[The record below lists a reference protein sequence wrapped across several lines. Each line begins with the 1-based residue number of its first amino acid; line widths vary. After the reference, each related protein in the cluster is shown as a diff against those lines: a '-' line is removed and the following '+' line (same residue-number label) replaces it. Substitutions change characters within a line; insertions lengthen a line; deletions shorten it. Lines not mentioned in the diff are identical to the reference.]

1 MSQSK
6 VSGLWIDGNWVRGTR
21 SMEVRHKYHDRVLGE
36 FDIPSHSQI
45 DLAIRS
51 AAQAAR
57 TMRLMPLHRRAR
69 ILSSVSEKLLNRK
82 EEFALRIA
90 QEAGKPLKHALVE
103 VDRAATTFQWAA
115 EESKRIHG
123 ETIPFDAVESGVG
136 FQGWWSRRP
145 IGVVGAITPFNFPL
159 NLVAHKVAPAIAS
172 GNAVILKPAEL
183 TPLTAIALMELLL
196 EAGMPGPAIQLLQG
210 PGEEV
215 ASPMVRDARVGKISF
230 TGSAAVGKI
239 LLETAGIKK
248 VTLEL
253 GNNSPVLV
261 DKDADLDWAA
271 DRCALGAFAYAGQV
285 CISIQRLFIHPEC
298 WDEFVPKLIDASSR
312 LQVGDPESLG
322 TDVGP
327 MISVDAAKRAEMW
340 GEEAVREG
348 ARILLGGSAHH
359 AMLPPTLIEATPAH
373 CRLMQEEVFAPM
385 ANVIRV
391 KTWEEAIHRA
401 NETPYGL
408 QASVFGKDIERI
420 HDAIRELDFGGV
432 IVNDI
437 PGIRMDHMPYGGN
450 KQSGIGREGVR
461 FAIEEMTQIQT
472 VAMRLRGSS
481 HES

>member
-1 MSQSK
+1 M
-6 VSGLWIDGNWVRGTR
+6 
-21 SMEVRHKYHDRVLGE
+21 
-36 FDIPSHSQI
+36 
-45 DLAIRS
+45 
-51 AAQAAR
+51 
-57 TMRLMPLHRRAR
+57 
-69 ILSSVSEKLLNRK
+69 
-82 EEFALRIA
+82 
-90 QEAGKPLKHALVE
+90 
-103 VDRAATTFQWAA
+103 
-115 EESKRIHG
+115 
-123 ETIPFDAVESGVG
+123 
-136 FQGWWSRRP
+136 
-145 IGVVGAITPFNFPL
+145 
-159 NLVAHKVAPAIAS
+159 
-172 GNAVILKPAEL
+172 
-183 TPLTAIALMELLL
+183 
-196 EAGMPGPAIQLLQG
+196 
-210 PGEEV
+210 
-215 ASPMVRDARVGKISF
+215 
-230 TGSAAVGKI
+230 
-239 LLETAGIKK
+239 
-248 VTLEL
+248 
-253 GNNSPVLV
+253 LV

-391 KTWEEAIHRA
+391 TTWDEAIHRA